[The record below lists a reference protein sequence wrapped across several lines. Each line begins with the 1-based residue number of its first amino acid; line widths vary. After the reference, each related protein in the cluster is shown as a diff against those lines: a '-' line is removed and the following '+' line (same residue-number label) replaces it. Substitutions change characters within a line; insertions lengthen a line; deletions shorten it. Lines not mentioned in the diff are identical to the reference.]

1 MTRIWARAA
10 TGALVLVVAG
20 LLTRSLG
27 PVAQTG
33 RRPAGGVAGATS
45 LQPPPPAAL
54 TVAATFVVAVDTVD
68 ATHPHGD
75 LTTLRAVADPELV
88 TTITAAPPRLTA
100 TQLAAGTVLRARTVT
115 VAGTRSAVGAVV
127 TVTAALT
134 LTAPSGIVLRTAV
147 ANTVIVTETPA
158 GWRVSGVRS

>member
-1 MTRIWARAA
+1 MSRIWAGAA

-20 LLTRSLG
+20 LLTRSLE
-27 PVAQTG
+27 PVAQTDG
-33 RRPAGGVAGATS
+33 RPAGDVAGAPS

-75 LTTLRAVADPELV
+75 LTTLRGVTEPELV
-88 TTITAAPPRLTA
+88 TTITASPPQLTS
-100 TQLAAGTVLRARTVT
+100 TQLAVGTVLRARTVT

-134 LTAPSGIVLRTAV
+134 LTAPSGIVMRTAV

-158 GWRVSGVRS
+158 AWRVSGVRS

>member
-1 MTRIWARAA
+1 MTSIWARAA
-10 TGALVLVVAG
+10 TGVLVLVVAG
-20 LLTRSLG
+20 LLTRSLE

-33 RRPAGGVAGATS
+33 RRPAGDIAEATS
-45 LQPPPPAAL
+45 SQPPPPAAL
-54 TVAATFVVAVDTVD
+54 TVATTFVVAVDTVD

-75 LTTLRAVADPELV
+75 LTTLRAAAEPELV
-88 TTITAAPPRLTA
+88 TTIATTPPQLTA
-100 TQLAAGTVLRARTVT
+100 TQLAAGTVLRARTMT
-115 VAGTRSAVGAVV
+115 VVGTRSAVGAVV

-147 ANTVIVTETPA
+147 ANTVIVTETPR